1 MAPYY
6 PRWASIDI
14 PGELQVGKSKW
25 MPECHSIGVGLWH
38 YGHIS
43 EHPRADTVDVGMV
56 R

>member
-1 MAPYY
+1 MVPYY

-14 PGELQVGKSKW
+14 PGELLVGTSKR
-25 MPECHSIGVGLWH
+25 MSETHSIGVGSRP

-43 EHPRADTVDVGMV
+43 KYPRAVTVDVRTV